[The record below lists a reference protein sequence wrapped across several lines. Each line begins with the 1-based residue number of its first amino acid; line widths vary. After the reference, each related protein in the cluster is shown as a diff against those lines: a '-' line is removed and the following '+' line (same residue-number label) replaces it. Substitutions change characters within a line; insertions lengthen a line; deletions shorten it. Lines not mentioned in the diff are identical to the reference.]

1 MAFNDEDT
9 ALTSSIEPTAVPAS
23 REAGEGRPAPVAEAA
38 QIKKHRNRRLAGLRI
53 RPKGMSP
60 TTMLITGSLAIIVFF
75 SIDLSGSGFL
85 SVGNVQSVVAQA
97 TVISILAVGN
107 VFVLTAGEID
117 LSFANVVPLSG
128 VTLALLTPDIG
139 IQSAVVVALLVGA
152 AVGLVN
158 GFITVRI
165 GVPSFI
171 VTLGMMEVIDG
182 ITQWVSNQASLP
194 VTNPLFDNI
203 FGSAQIGPISVLV
216 FWTIAIGILGAWLLQ
231 RTAFGRMTAATGGNE
246 TAARYSG
253 IRTDRMRV
261 AVFVLNGLLAALA
274 GLLYVGQ
281 LHGASYQYG
290 GSSDL
295 ILTLAAVII
304 GGTAMSGGR
313 GRILGAIVGS
323 LLLGFISNGLVM
335 MGLSIEAQLALTG
348 VIIVAAVTVS
358 GRTKRAT

>member
-1 MAFNDEDT
+1 MAFNDEEAAVT
-9 ALTSSIEPTAVPAS
+9 SRSLTS
-23 REAGEGRPAPVAEAA
+23 
-38 QIKKHRNRRLAGLRI
+38 RRLAGLNVL
-53 RPKGMSP
+53 PKSVSP
-60 TTMLITGSLAIIVFF
+60 TALLITGSLAVIAFF
-75 SIDLSGSGFL
+75 AIDLRSSGFL
-85 SVGNVQSVVAQA
+85 SVSNAQAVIAQA

-107 VFVLTAGEID
+107 VLVLTAGEID

-139 IQSAVVVALLVGA
+139 IWPALVVALLTGM

-158 GFITVRI
+158 GFITVYV

-171 VTLGMMEVIDG
+171 VTLGMMEVING
-182 ITQWVSNQASLP
+182 VTQWVSNQASLP
-194 VTNPLFDNI
+194 VTNSAFDNI
-203 FGSAQIGPISVLV
+203 FGSAQVGPISILV
-216 FWTIAIGILGAWLLQ
+216 FWTFGIAILGAWLLQ
-231 RTAFGRMTAATGGNE
+231 RTAFGRMIAATGGNE

-253 IRTDRMRV
+253 IRTSRMRV
-261 AVFVLNGLLAALA
+261 SVFVLNGLLAALG

-290 GSSDL
+290 GSSAL

-335 MGLSIEAQLALTG
+335 MGLSIEAQLAFTG

-358 GRTKRAT
+358 GRTKRTT